1 MHCVH
6 RNDVHAISRDYNLHG
21 LLMLHFAF
29 ISSLRYFIS
38 IILHVRYTYIN
49 NLFSRISSLEQF
61 LVRVTFHLYK
71 FPNLRR
77 IKCFEK
83 KKKKEKEINFFKSLK
98 KNINY
103 IQCITKRVEKSFCST
118 QISGRNNRQ

>member
-1 MHCVH
+1 
-6 RNDVHAISRDYNLHG
+6 
-21 LLMLHFAF
+21 MLHFAF

-71 FPNLRR
+71 FHNLRR
-77 IKCFEK
+77 IKCFDK
-83 KKKKEKEINFFKSLK
+83 KKKKRKGNKFLQI
-98 KNINY
+98 
-103 IQCITKRVEKSFCST
+103 VEKKH
-118 QISGRNNRQ
+118 